1 MRKLK
6 ITLFIVLIVSLA
18 LLTSGCL
25 KESLISKD
33 EPVHIEVIV
42 KNRVAP
48 FFSVVEMGAVAAG
61 KELGIS
67 VHFDGPTDEKE
78 IDEQINI
85 VRKAIESK
93 ADAIVLAACDY
104 ERLVDVAHEAI
115 AEKIP
120 VITIDSGL
128 NSNKVKS
135 FIGTD
140 NVDAGRKLGQALVNK
155 VGDKCRIVVMGFI
168 KEAASCIEREEGLF
182 EALGMYKDIEV
193 LDVLYCNSDID
204 LAEQL
209 TSDILEK
216 HPDVDA
222 IVGLNA
228 QGTTGAARA
237 IIKNKKVNIV
247 KIIGFDNTPEEIRYM
262 EMDVIQSLVV
272 QNPFSMG
279 YLGVKYAYDAINN
292 EKVPEIVDTGLTVI
306 DKENMYNTENQKL
319 VFPFTDDDDY

>member
-33 EPVHIEVIV
+33 EPAHIEVIV

>member
-42 KNRVAP
+42 KNQVAP

>member
-216 HPDVDA
+216 HPDVGA